1 MGALATSS
9 SLINSQFIT
18 DMGTI
23 LTDIIGWITANSYLS
38 IFLTAGLISLGLH
51 LFVNLKGAV
60 RV

>member
-51 LFVNLKGAV
+51 LF
-60 RV
+60 